1 MSEDGE
7 ARFREPKTVYDQRD
21 WVEKVIPS
29 STKYKNKWAVAI
41 FDEWQISRS
50 VIAPVLDPGGLFK
63 GYDLHKVTQ
72 LSTSTEEIDAVTD
85 NLTNNRR
92 LFNCDNRRIETHQYY
107 CGLASLWWRWPR
119 SRGREISTE
128 DHLWNSLW
136 YPTLSRL
143 VISNNIQ
150 VIFGIVVND
159 VFINEKC
166 SLKCKCLIWDQNHVW
181 SQIKTHKIFIWA
193 FIGYQGLCMWP
204 KYASFIGCCPHEWIM
219 SLRTTFEN
227 ELIYYQ
233 QITSNACQQSGRG
246 LKKGPQKGLLTLQY
260 KNYCYRI

>member
-41 FDEWQISRS
+41 FDEWQNSRS

-72 LSTSTEEIDAVTD
+72 LSTSTEEIDAVT
-85 NLTNNRR
+85 LSYW
-92 LFNCDNRRIETHQYY
+92 ISK
-107 CGLASLWWRWPR
+107 LASLWWRWPR

-159 VFINEKC
+159 VFIIKKC

-193 FIGYQGLCMWP
+193 FIGYQGSCMWP

-227 ELIYYQ
+227 EVIYYQ

-246 LKKGPQKGLLTLQY
+246 LKKGPQKGLLTLNTKIIVTGSNSQILRELLLL
-260 KNYCYRI
+260 KTERN